1 MIEIGSSAFPFRLEM
16 FLKNNTDIDVR
27 SLLTADL
34 GEFTPQD
41 FLYEFYTRTSV
52 EIAGLK
58 RKLGRINS
66 DKPQTIGGVKM
77 LRKEYATTRSRI
89 SKMEKEVMDLYERKR
104 LLEEVRRLEL
114 SNKAHHP
121 LKQDRGIK
129 HDRGVTL
136 PSIQKTDTRSPKA
149 SPPTAFHDKKTLF
162 PAIVPLKH

>member
-1 MIEIGSSAFPFRLEM
+1 MIEIGSSAFPFRLET

-27 SLLTADL
+27 ALLTADL

-41 FLYEFYTRTSV
+41 FLYEFYTRTSL

-77 LRKEYATTRSRI
+77 LRKECVTTRSRI
-89 SKMEKEVMDLYERKR
+89 SKMEKEVMDLHERKR
-104 LLEEVRRLEL
+104 LLEEVRRQEL
-114 SNKAHHP
+114 STGASDKAHHP
-121 LKQDRGIK
+121 IK
-129 HDRGVTL
+129 HDRGVAL
-136 PSIQKTDTRSPKA
+136 PSIRKTNVRSPKA
-149 SPPTAFHDKKTLF
+149 SPPAAYHNKKTLF